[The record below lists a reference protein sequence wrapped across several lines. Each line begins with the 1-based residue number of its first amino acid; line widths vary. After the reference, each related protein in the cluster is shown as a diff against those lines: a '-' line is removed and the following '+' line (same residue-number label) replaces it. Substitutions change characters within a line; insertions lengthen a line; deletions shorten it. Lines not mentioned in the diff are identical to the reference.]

1 MVLSDMPPSASAV
14 SNPGVPNPG
23 TAIPPDI
30 AALSFGDALAELE
43 RIVRQLEEG
52 RGKLDDAISS
62 YERGTALKRH
72 CEMKL
77 REAQAKIDRITV
89 TADGSLGT
97 EPARID

>member
-1 MVLSDMPPSASAV
+1 MVLPDMPPSVAHRSAEPP
-14 SNPGVPNPG
+14 SA
-23 TAIPPDI
+23 AIPPDI
-30 AALSFGDALAELE
+30 AALSFEDALAELE

-89 TADGSLGT
+89 SADGTLGT
-97 EPARID
+97 ESARID